1 MMGIAADT
9 YADLTRKM
17 YEDWEQRFYP
27 KQKDLLEKA
36 STGQLASEQ
45 LSRVDENLRGSLRAS
60 TQSNANRMARF
71 GVTAEQNTSGD
82 ARQAL
87 GIAGTK
93 NAVRKHA
100 EERSMSILSGANMGL
115 RQKMNVGGGM

>member
-9 YADLTRKM
+9 YANLTRQM
-17 YEDWEQRFYP
+17 YDDWEQRFYP
-27 KQKDLLEKA
+27 KQKELLEKA

-45 LSRVDENLRGSLRAS
+45 LYRVDGNMQNSLRAA
-60 TQSNANRMARF
+60 TQSNTNKMARF
-71 GVTAEQNTSGD
+71 GVTPQLDSNSD

-93 NAVRKHA
+93 NAIRAHG
-100 EERSMSILSGANMGL
+100 EEQSMSILSGANMGL

>member
-1 MMGIAADT
+1 MGIAADT

>member
-1 MMGIAADT
+1 MGIAADT

-27 KQKDLLEKA
+27 KQKELLEKA

-71 GVTAEQNTSGD
+71 GVTADQNTSGD

>member
-27 KQKDLLEKA
+27 KQKELLEKA

>member
-1 MMGIAADT
+1 MGIAADT

-27 KQKDLLEKA
+27 KQKELLEKA

>member
-1 MMGIAADT
+1 
-9 YADLTRKM
+9 M

-27 KQKDLLEKA
+27 KQKELLEKA